1 MSTIGR
7 NIFLTRLLTS
17 WKSFLLFSQEYT
29 SLQEKEELKET
40 EYPSEDPACY
50 ETVHNGREVKKCI
63 CTHDLCNGSTSTS
76 FNVAVMIFTLVTSLY
91 LHSNQFLCW
100 YEIFLKKLWLHW
112 KAYFDVPKILFA
124 IWPKWSQISAFIHRH
139 GIYQNYGWKQSV

>member
-1 MSTIGR
+1 MFGGGMGDQIRRYCEDISREVKIIFFGKETIVQKLKI
-7 NIFLTRLLTS
+7 N
-17 WKSFLLFSQEYT
+17 KYLFTYCQEYT

-91 LHSNQFLCW
+91 LHSNQFLC
-100 YEIFLKKLWLHW
+100 
-112 KAYFDVPKILFA
+112 
-124 IWPKWSQISAFIHRH
+124 
-139 GIYQNYGWKQSV
+139 